1 MREGWLCQL
10 STLPYFF
17 FVETAER
24 QSGTVNYS
32 AFIEHMLEN
41 DSIYGVYE
49 VLPTDCFANILFGP
63 EVFQGAGSFTINDF
77 TVTRQY

>member
-1 MREGWLCQL
+1 
-10 STLPYFF
+10 
-17 FVETAER
+17 
-24 QSGTVNYS
+24 
-32 AFIEHMLEN
+32 MLEN